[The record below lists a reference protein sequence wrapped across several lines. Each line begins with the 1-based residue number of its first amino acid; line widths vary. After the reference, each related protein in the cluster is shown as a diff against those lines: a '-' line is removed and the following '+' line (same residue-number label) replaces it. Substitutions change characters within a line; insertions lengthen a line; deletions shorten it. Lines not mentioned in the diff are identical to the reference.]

1 MRESLGRAV
10 NASDLQG
17 CDWRSTSLDKI
28 HALGLAKGLPEMI
41 HFLDGLQPKSYKA
54 LTYEVAKQARLNI
67 SRGPLH
73 KLCRLA
79 IFETCFHFCQDCL
92 GAKELM
98 ADQLRIVCHTCAGS
112 GVRRYTDQSRA
123 HFMGMDIAQYQK
135 GWNNRLQTVLRVLND
150 RYKIATQ
157 TAKDRLYD

>member
-17 CDWRSTSLDKI
+17 CSWRSTSLDKI

-54 LTYEVAKQARLNI
+54 LTYEA
-67 SRGPLH
+67 
-73 KLCRLA
+73 
-79 IFETCFHFCQDCL
+79 
-92 GAKELM
+92 
-98 ADQLRIVCHTCAGS
+98 ADQA
-112 GVRRYTDQSRA
+112 RA
-123 HFMGMDIAQYQK
+123 HFMGMDIAQYQN